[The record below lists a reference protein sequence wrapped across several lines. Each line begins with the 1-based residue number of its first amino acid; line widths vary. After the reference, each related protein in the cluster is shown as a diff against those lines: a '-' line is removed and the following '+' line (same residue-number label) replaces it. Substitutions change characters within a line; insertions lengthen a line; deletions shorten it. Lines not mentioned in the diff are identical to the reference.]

1 VLLPNADLEN
11 ATMLAENARA
21 HRRRPD
27 DMMVTVTIGVAV
39 DPDEAHSAQ
48 TLLELVDERM
58 YDGKRQGRNRV
69 IAGSGTLV

>member
-1 VLLPNADLEN
+1 
-11 ATMLAENARA
+11 MRRCSRKMRARIA
-21 HRRRPD
+21 AGHD

-58 YDGKRQGRNRV
+58 YAGKRQGRNRV

>member
-21 HRRRPD
+21 HRRHD
-27 DMMVTVTIGVAV
+27 DMRIMVTIGVAV